1 MPASLIPASIP
12 DRGLPICT
20 MLAPLLSRMQR
31 KTTNCSLETFP
42 PPTNTH
48 PQENLKDETHWNLAA
63 WMMPI
68 LKRQG
73 GVRQDHTQRCWRHM
87 GKLSRGKF
95 IRLKVP
101 VPGHSKGGST
111 RLSSRD
117 RLATGQGGHAW
128 STRAGNRSVKVTDTK
143 TQLVCLQVGEGKR

>member
-1 MPASLIPASIP
+1 MPASLISASIP
-12 DRGLPICT
+12 DRGLPLCT
-20 MLAPLLSRMQR
+20 TLASLLARTQG
-31 KTTNCSLETFP
+31 KTTNCSLETSP

-48 PQENLKDETHWNLAA
+48 PRENLKDETHRDLAA

-73 GVRQDHTQRCWRHM
+73 GVRQDQTQRCWRYM

-101 VPGHSKGGST
+101 VPGHSKGDST

-128 STRAGNRSVKVTDTK
+128 STGAGNRSVKVTDTR